1 MKNKLEKNDSF
12 LQDSN
17 KHSIINFSIYYFVKN
32 NKKKSSDNFLYVI
45 YSLKYFQ

>member
-32 NKKKSSDNFLYVI
+32 NKKKRTP
-45 YSLKYFQ
+45 LKI